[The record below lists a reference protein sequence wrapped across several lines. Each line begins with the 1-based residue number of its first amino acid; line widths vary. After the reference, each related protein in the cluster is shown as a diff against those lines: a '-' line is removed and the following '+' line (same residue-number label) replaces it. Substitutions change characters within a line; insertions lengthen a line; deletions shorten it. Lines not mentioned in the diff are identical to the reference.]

1 MSQEA
6 KTWGMILHLSMLAG
20 HVAVLLGFVAPIVI
34 WQVKKDQ
41 LPEIDQHG
49 KNAVNWLL
57 SYLIYAASCV
67 PLCFVII
74 GIPLLA
80 LLSLTSVIFCIIAG
94 VKASNGETW
103 KYPGSIT
110 FFR

>member
-1 MSQEA
+1 MSQEG

-20 HVAVLLGFVAPIVI
+20 HVAVLVGFVAPIVI

-57 SYLIYAASCV
+57 SYLIYAAVCV
-67 PLCFVII
+67 PLCFVVI
-74 GIPLLA
+74 GFFLLA
-80 LLSLTSVIFCIIAG
+80 LLSLASVIFCIIAG
-94 VKASNGETW
+94 VKASNGEYW
-103 KYPGSIT
+103 KYPGSIA